1 MRHAWIATLL
11 SFAAS
16 GMANA
21 QAEAPDFSGDVPI
34 ENYLAL
40 LAQVAPPARDGAEAY
55 MAAFQTR
62 CGRALKTVELRK
74 AFAQGSG
81 DPTLLAM
88 VRASHARDRAEI
100 QRLGA
105 NIDCKRS

>member
-1 MRHAWIATLL
+1 MRHTFIAVLL
-11 SFAAS
+11 SLSAS
-16 GMANA
+16 GIAVA
-21 QAEAPDFSGDVPI
+21 QAEPDFSGDVPI

-55 MAAFQTR
+55 MAAFQAR

-105 NIDCKRS
+105 NITCPRS

>member
-1 MRHAWIATLL
+1 MRPAWLALFLSSSISNAALAQPAT
-11 SFAAS
+11 
-16 GMANA
+16 
-21 QAEAPDFSGDVPI
+21 PDFRDDVPI
-34 ENYLAL
+34 ETYLAL

-55 MAAFQTR
+55 MTAFKAR

-74 AFAQGSG
+74 AFAQGDG

-88 VRASHARDRAEI
+88 VRASHERDTATI

-105 NIDCKRS
+105 NITCPRS

>member
-1 MRHAWIATLL
+1 MRHAWLAVVL
-11 SFAAS
+11 SLSAS
-16 GMANA
+16 GPALA
-21 QAEAPDFSGDVPI
+21 QTEAPDFSGDVPI

-81 DPTLLAM
+81 DPVLLAM
-88 VRASHARDRAEI
+88 VRAAHTRDGAEI

-105 NIDCKRS
+105 NITCPRS

>member
-1 MRHAWIATLL
+1 MRHLCIALIL
-11 SFAAS
+11 SISAS
-16 GMANA
+16 GVALA
-21 QAEAPDFSGDVPI
+21 QAEAPDFAGDVPI

-105 NIDCKRS
+105 SITCPRS